1 LFAVVTG
8 CAVVLAAC
16 SGVARFVER
25 EWNEPARVGQAAD
38 ARFQA
43 LFARRGWA
51 GYGFAFF
58 YDGRVRIV
66 SPSIGD
72 QELPELE
79 PILRDIP
86 WLRHIELFE
95 TTLTPQGLDHLQRQ
109 FPHCHI
115 STDNRP

>member
-1 LFAVVTG
+1 MTDASHSRRYSLRILFAALTG

-16 SGVARFVER
+16 SGMAWFIEH

-43 LFARRGWA
+43 LFAKRGWA
-51 GYGFAFF
+51 GYEAAFH

-72 QELPELE
+72 QELPEVI
-79 PILRDIP
+79 PILPVGCRI
-86 WLRHIELFE
+86 
-95 TTLTPQGLDHLQRQ
+95 
-109 FPHCHI
+109 
-115 STDNRP
+115 